1 VPPRPNPA
9 AADLDIVRSQ
19 GSAFV
24 PHDLVTPIPATGIGP
39 LSGLSTVVK
48 DVFDIVGE
56 RAGGGSPEWL
66 ADAEPAAST
75 APALL
80 QLLNAGATIVGKT
93 VCDEF
98 LYSVTGANAHYGTPV
113 NPRAPDRLPGG
124 SSSGSASAMAAGA
137 CDFALGTDTGGSVRV
152 PAALCGVFG
161 IRTSHG
167 RVPTGGVLPMAPSFD
182 SVGWFAASAG
192 VLRRV
197 GDHLLGPG
205 RVAAGIDRVLLATDL
220 LASADPE
227 VEAGVK
233 QFVSRLHRDFPQ
245 PEEIVLCDGAIS
257 DWVECFRVVQAWE
270 TWLTFGDWIEA
281 NNPQLGPGIDERMRY
296 AAAVTADQAAAARSR
311 RAVIRKQLNDVV
323 RPGTIVVMP
332 TVGCTAPRLDA
343 SADDLQRFRSRTMAY
358 TCVAGLGALAQVS
371 VPIGLAGGAPI
382 ALSMLSWA
390 GGDEDV
396 LDAAARIA
404 VHCAP

>member
-1 VPPRPNPA
+1 MTVGR
-9 AADLDIVRSQ
+9 Q
-19 GSAFV
+19 GIDAVGPKASAFV
-24 PHDLVTPIPATGIGP
+24 PHDLVAPIPATGNGP
-39 LSGLSTVVK
+39 LNGLSAVVK
-48 DVFDIVGE
+48 DVFDIAGE

-66 ADAEPAAST
+66 AHAAPAAST
-75 APALL
+75 APAVL

-98 LYSVTGANAHYGTPV
+98 LYSVTGANAHYGTPL

-167 RVPTGGVLPMAPSFD
+167 RVPIGGVLPMAPSFD

-205 RVAAGIDRVLLATDL
+205 RVAAGIDRVLFATDL
-220 LASADPE
+220 LGSADQE
-227 VEAGVK
+227 VEAGVR
-233 QFVSRLHRDFPQ
+233 QFVSRLHRDLPQ
-245 PEEIVLCDGAIS
+245 PEDIVLSEGAIS
-257 DWVECFRVVQAWE
+257 DWVECFRVVQAFE
-270 TWLTFGDWIEA
+270 TWLTFGDWITA
-281 NNPQLGPGIDERMRY
+281 NAPELGPGIDERMRY
-296 AAAVTADQAAAARSR
+296 AAAVTADQAAEARSR
-311 RAVIRKQLNDVV
+311 RAVIRKGLNEVV
-323 RPGTIVVMP
+323 RPGTVVLMP
-332 TVGCTAPRLDA
+332 TVGCIAPRLDA
-343 SADDLQRFRSRTMAY
+343 SAEDLQRFRSSTMAY
-358 TCVAGLGALAQVS
+358 TCVAGLGALPQVS
-371 VPIGLAGGAPI
+371 VPIGLASGAPI

>member
-1 VPPRPNPA
+1 VPLRPNPA
-9 AADLDIVRSQ
+9 AGDLDIVGSKA
-19 GSAFV
+19 SAFV
-24 PHDLVTPIPATGIGP
+24 PHDLVAPIPATGSGP
-39 LSGLSTVVK
+39 LNGLSAVVK
-48 DVFDIVGE
+48 DVFDIAGE

-66 ADAEPAAST
+66 ADAARAAST

-80 QLLNAGATIVGKT
+80 RLLDAGATIVGKT

-192 VLRRV
+192 VLRLV
-197 GDHLLGPG
+197 GAHLLGPG

-227 VEAGVK
+227 VEAGVR
-233 QFVSRLHRDFPQ
+233 QFVSRLHRDLPQ
-245 PEEIVLCDGAIS
+245 PEEIVLSEGAIA
-257 DWVECFRVVQAWE
+257 DWVDCFRVVQAFE
-270 TWLTFGDWIEA
+270 TWLTFGDWITA
-281 NNPQLGPGIDERMRY
+281 NTPELGPGIDERMRY
-296 AAAVTADQAAAARSR
+296 AASVTAYQAAEARSR
-311 RAVIRKQLNDVV
+311 RSVIRKRLNAVV
-323 RPGTIVVMP
+323 RPGTIVLMP
-332 TVGCTAPRLDA
+332 TVGCIAPRLDA
-343 SADDLQRFRSRTMAY
+343 SAEDLHRFRSRTMAY

-371 VPIGLAGGAPI
+371 VPIGLASGAPI

-396 LDAAARIA
+396 LDSAARIA
-404 VHCAP
+404 VHCAT